1 MESAMEGRLPREVAC
16 FDAVVARVEEFR
28 ESLLVGDPVAEDAA
42 QLANARR
49 RWATSGGTRRT
60 RSRFGRGAPSTILG
74 SVQ

>member
-28 ESLLVGDPVAEDAA
+28 ESLL
-42 QLANARR
+42 
-49 RWATSGGTRRT
+49 
-60 RSRFGRGAPSTILG
+60 GRGAPSTILG